1 MSTGETMIETPT
13 PTPTTYESCEQ
24 CGSAVDNNQRYC
36 VVCGSRRKHV
46 QDPALRYMAS
56 ASARTRGATAS
67 TSRPARR
74 KGSAS
79 LGTALVIA
87 VIPVA
92 VALGL
97 VIGHSDNGAN
107 AKLLSALRNAHGE
120 NVYVQAGGGSES
132 SGSNGGSS
140 SSGKSNKHGKSSK
153 SGNNSGQTL
162 NTTKYGSFNS
172 VASLKAPTQQQQ
184 QQGAQVVKRDQSD
197 TNQSYV
203 NQQKGLPNVISV
215 P

>member
-1 MSTGETMIETPT
+1 MIET

-46 QDPALRYMAS
+46 PDPALRYMAS

-74 KGSAS
+74 NGSAS

-97 VIGHSDNGAN
+97 VIGHSDDGAN

-120 NVYVQAGGGSES
+120 NVYVQASGGSGAS
-132 SGSNGGSS
+132 SGSKNGGSS

-162 NTTKYGSFNS
+162 STTKYGSFNS
-172 VASLKAPTQQQQ
+172 VASLRAPTQQQQ

>member
-13 PTPTTYESCEQ
+13 PNTFESCEQ
-24 CGSAVDNNQRYC
+24 CGSAVDNSQRYC

-56 ASARTRGATAS
+56 ASARTRGTSAS
-67 TSRPARR
+67 TSRPVRR
-74 KGSAS
+74 RGSAS

-107 AKLLSALRNAHGE
+107 AKLLSALRSAHGE
-120 NVYVQAGGGSES
+120 NVYVQAGGGSGS
-132 SGSNGGSS
+132 SGSGGSS
-140 SSGKSNKHGKSSK
+140 SSAKSNKHQKSKK
-153 SGNNSGQTL
+153 SGTNSGQTL
-162 NTTKYGSFNS
+162 NSTKYGSFNS
-172 VASLKAPTQQQQ
+172 VASLNAPTQQQQ

-203 NQQKGLPNVISV
+203 NQQKNLPNVISV